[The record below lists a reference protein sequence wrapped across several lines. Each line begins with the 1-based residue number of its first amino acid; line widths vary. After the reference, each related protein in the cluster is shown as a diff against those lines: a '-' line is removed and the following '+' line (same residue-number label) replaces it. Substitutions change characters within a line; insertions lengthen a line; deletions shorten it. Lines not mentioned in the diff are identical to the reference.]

1 MAVSLVIK
9 KEKKM
14 RKPIYLFFIAAI
26 IPALFLSACGP
37 GKAAV
42 NVAASNLSRIENQ
55 NIPVS
60 DQEQLVAGNT
70 AFAFDL
76 YQAVRA
82 SNGNLVYSPYSISLA
97 FAMAYGGAAGETARQ
112 MAEVLHY
119 SLPPAQFHPAFN
131 GLDLDLAR
139 RPTQSAYVDEKER
152 FQFSIA
158 NSTWAQEDYSF
169 LPAYL
174 DLLALNYGAGM
185 QLVDFKK
192 APEAARRQI
201 NDWVSKQTNQRIQDI
216 LPEGSVE
223 SRTRLVLANAIFFK
237 AYWGRE
243 FNPGFTNPGPFHLLD
258 GSTVNV
264 PMMQKHPEEDYA
276 YAAGDGWKAVSLPYK
291 GGLADMVILL
301 PDEGTFNTFEAS
313 LTAEKYQAVVS
324 ALQSQRVILSLPK
337 FKFEADLGLKD
348 ALVRLGMQ
356 DAFTENVADLSGMDG
371 THLLYLGDA
380 FHKAFIA
387 VDEKGTEAAAATGV
401 LAVPASGP
409 VGADMQIN
417 RPFLFFIRDM
427 PSGTVLFMG
436 RVLDPR

>member
-1 MAVSLVIK
+1 M
-9 KEKKM
+9 M
-14 RKPIYLFFIAAI
+14 RKSVYLFFIAAM
-26 IPALFLSACGP
+26 IPALFLSACGS
-37 GKAAV
+37 GKAAI
-42 NVAASNLSRIENQ
+42 NVAASQLSRVENP
-55 NIPVS
+55 NVPAA
-60 DQEQLVAGNT
+60 DLEQLVQGNT

-82 SNGNLVYSPYSISLA
+82 SDGNLVYSPYSISLA
-97 FAMAYGGAAGETARQ
+97 FAMVYGGAAGETARQ

-119 SLPPAQFHPAFN
+119 GLSPAQFHPTFN
-131 GLDLDLAR
+131 ALDLDLAR
-139 RPTQSAYVDEKER
+139 RPTQSAYVDEEER
-152 FQFSIA
+152 FQLSIA
-158 NSTWAQEDYSF
+158 NSTWAQEDYAF

-185 QLVDFKK
+185 HLVDFKN
-192 APEAARRQI
+192 APGAARKQV
-201 NDWVSKQTNQRIQDI
+201 NDWVSDQTNQRIQDI

-223 SRTRLVLANAIFFK
+223 RRTALVLANAIYFK
-237 AYWGRE
+237 AHWEAE
-243 FNPGFTNPGPFHLLD
+243 FNPGFTGPGQFHLLD
-258 GSTVNV
+258 GSTVDV

-291 GGLADMVILL
+291 GGLADMVILV
-301 PDEGTFNTFEAS
+301 PDEGTFSAFEAS

-337 FKFEADLGLKD
+337 FKFDARLGLKD
-348 ALVRLGMQ
+348 ALVGLGMQ

-371 THLLYLGDA
+371 GHLLFISDA

-409 VGADMQIN
+409 MGADMQIN
-417 RPFLFFIRDM
+417 RPFLFFIRDV